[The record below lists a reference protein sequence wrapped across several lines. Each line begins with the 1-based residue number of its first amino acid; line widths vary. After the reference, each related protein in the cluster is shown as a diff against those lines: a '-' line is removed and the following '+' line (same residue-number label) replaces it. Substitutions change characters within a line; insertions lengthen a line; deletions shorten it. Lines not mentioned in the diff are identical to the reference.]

1 MTTSE
6 SAPRTV
12 GALLSRIGGLWLA
25 YLKGQLLVALAMGAA
40 IWVISSAIGLS
51 WALLIGLVAG
61 LLQTVPQIGGL
72 LAVVPAAIV
81 ALWPG
86 SSVLPVNWVFML
98 IVIGVFSRCSR

>member
-1 MTTSE
+1 
-6 SAPRTV
+6 
-12 GALLSRIGGLWLA
+12 LA